1 MAPENCSFS
10 RTKEEEE
17 EEEENVAVIFGV
29 TGLVGREIAKRLSSK
44 PRWKIFGIARNPEI
58 KPTNNGKIYTFIS
71 CDLLN
76 PSETRQKLSPL
87 QEIVTH
93 AFWVTWSGEFPLD
106 TDECCEQNSRMM
118 ANALGAILP
127 NARRLKHF
135 SLQTGMKHY
144 VSLRDPLF
152 QTLCYYS
159 EECPRARSGR
169 NFYYAL
175 EDLLHEKLS
184 GNNTL
189 WSVHRPGLL
198 LGSSTRTLYNFMGTL
213 CVYGAIC
220 KYLNLPFVFG
230 GTRECWEESYIDG
243 SDSRLVA
250 EQHIYAA
257 TSGKVSE
264 KGEAFNAVN
273 GFRFSW
279 KELWPQIGKK
289 LGVQVTETEMFNEGF
304 WYEREMAEKN
314 RVWDEIVEKERLAR
328 TEVGDLANWRFMDML
343 FRCPFKLLG
352 TRDKA
357 DRLGFKRRFRTLDS
371 ILHWIDVMRDEK
383 LIPHTRDRPPFV

>member
-184 GNNTL
+184 G
-189 WSVHRPGLL
+189 
-198 LGSSTRTLYNFMGTL
+198 
-213 CVYGAIC
+213 
-220 KYLNLPFVFG
+220 
-230 GTRECWEESYIDG
+230 TRECWEESYIDG